1 MIQLIM
7 GKIKSKCKINLSR
20 CRRWNQIDAPSVHR
34 ICSPEYGSLVAG
46 AQGRVTKSNIQ
57 YGVESYFVSFT
68 VLYVSGRPWR
78 GWPEL
83 LRSPAYKTTTLRLC
97 TYLRVGWFFFVFFV
111 FWGFFCETYI
121 KITRLLLLLL
131 FLFNRTEHLFQ
142 IKMWTLILGLHDVQ
156 KEPKWASIL
165 QQIHLNQLKSDD
177 EPLP

>member
-97 TYLRVGWFFFVFFV
+97 TYLRVGCFFLFFC
-111 FWGFFCETYI
+111 FFGGFFLWNLYQNN
-121 KITRLLLLLL
+121 KAAITITIFIQSYR
-131 FLFNRTEHLFQ
+131 
-142 IKMWTLILGLHDVQ
+142 
-156 KEPKWASIL
+156 ASFPNKNVDIN
-165 QQIHLNQLKSDD
+165 IRFTRCAKRA
-177 EPLP
+177 